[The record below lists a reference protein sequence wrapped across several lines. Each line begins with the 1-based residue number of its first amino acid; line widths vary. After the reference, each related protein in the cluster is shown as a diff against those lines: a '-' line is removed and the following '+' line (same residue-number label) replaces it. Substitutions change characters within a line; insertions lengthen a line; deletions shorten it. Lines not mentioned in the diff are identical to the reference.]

1 MKYLIPVDSSEEAL
15 MPIDH
20 LAAAARRGASVEAVV
35 LNVQPRLNRH
45 ISRFSRRADRDALR
59 AERSRAAMA
68 GAIERLSRAGIPHRA
83 LTEVGAPAERIA
95 AVAESEGVDEI
106 LMGVGRHPRWL
117 RWLNPSIAQGV
128 IARTDIP
135 VAVMARGE
143 AGPFERYL
151 VPVGI
156 AGLAALLIAA
166 D

>member
-1 MKYLIPVDSSEEAL
+1 MKYLIPVDSSKVAL

-20 LAAAARRGASVEAVV
+20 LEAAARRGAAVEAVV

-45 ISRFSRRADRDALR
+45 IARHTRRADRDALR
-59 AERSRAAMA
+59 LERSRAAMA
-68 GAIERLSRAGIPHRA
+68 GAIERLARAGIPHRA

-95 AVAESEGVDEI
+95 AVAEAEGVDEV

-135 VAVMARGE
+135 VAVMAHGE
-143 AGPFERYL
+143 ESAFERYV
-151 VPVGI
+151 VPAGI

>member
-1 MKYLIPVDSSEEAL
+1 MKYLIPVDSSDAALIPVAHLEE
-15 MPIDH
+15 
-20 LAAAARRGASVEAVV
+20 AARRGASVEAVI

-45 ISRFSRRADRDALR
+45 ISRFTRKADREAFRL
-59 AERSRAAMA
+59 ERSRAAMA
-68 GAIERLSRAGIPHRA
+68 GAIERLAHARIPHRA

-95 AVAESEGVDEI
+95 AVAKREQVDEI

-143 AGPFERYL
+143 AGLFERYL

-156 AGLAALLIAA
+156 AGLAALLLAT